1 MASNLDSEHD
11 AIREN
16 ISSDEVMNGKKEPVN
31 GASTGK
37 NDLFSDYLIKKF
49 LVNHHTLK
57 GAATS
62 LSPLTLHNFSVLC

>member
-37 NDLFSDYLIKKF
+37 NDR
-49 LVNHHTLK
+49 
-57 GAATS
+57 
-62 LSPLTLHNFSVLC
+62 

>member
-16 ISSDEVMNGKKEPVN
+16 ISSDEVMNGKKESVN

-37 NDLFSDYLIKKF
+37 NDL
-49 LVNHHTLK
+49 
-57 GAATS
+57 
-62 LSPLTLHNFSVLC
+62 